1 LDHWNGDTAQVRI
14 FQNLGL
20 TYPLCLNALTTK
32 NIYTEPGF
40 YNDFSILIDQ
50 TGIVRYKGA
59 GVVVSEITSWI
70 DNLLLTSVNHETDI
84 VPEKIILYQNYPNP
98 FNPVTKIKFEIN
110 QQQRVNL
117 EIFDVTGKLIRKLID
132 NTLYA
137 GSHELFWDGKDV
149 KGQKVPSGIYF
160 YTLKSGSEISTKKM
174 TLLR

>member
-1 LDHWNGDTAQVRI
+1 MDHWNGDTAQVRI

-20 TYPLCLNALTTK
+20 TYPLCLNALATK

-50 TGIVRYKGA
+50 SGIVRYKGA
-59 GVVVSEITSWI
+59 GVAVSEIASWI
-70 DNLLLTSVNHETDI
+70 DNLLLTSVNSGTDI

-110 QQQRVNL
+110 QQQRVKL

-137 GSHELFWDGKDV
+137 GTHELLWDGKDT
-149 KGQKVPSGIYF
+149 KEQAAHSGIYF
-160 YTLKSGSEISTKKM
+160 YALKSGEEISTKKM
-174 TLLR
+174 TLMR